1 MGGWSLLIGLLA
13 CTPKGTEVGTGLDSQ
28 DTALPGW
35 IDDDPVVESSRGLS
49 QLGDLDVKN
58 VVVLHAD
65 TLRADAL
72 PHYGY
77 ERQTAPNLSAAPFLA
92 VRGYTATA
100 PWTMPSTLSALTG
113 LSPERHGAVS
123 KGGSDRAAIE
133 VTLAER
139 LQEAGYATLSMSGNR
154 VVGEDPA
161 MIRGF
166 DTSLLVEDLDDVEA
180 QHAASLWEQS
190 QAALE
195 ALDPEQP
202 FFLWVQAMD
211 THTPHRVDKEFM
223 GLFADYSVVPY
234 EPGDDTTA
242 QFEKYQRAWNAAETD
257 EERAAITQSVRDVYD
272 ELVYQSD
279 DVYGQVFDW
288 LEAQGHLEDT
298 LVVLSAD
305 HGETLGDAGVPIISH
320 VDSVRPELI
329 NLPLVFYHPDL
340 DSAWTTCRSSNVD
353 LAPTLLDLLGVEP
366 LDGIDGFAM
375 QGGCR
380 ALSFASLYDEDAELP
395 TLEWLTVMDDHYKL
409 DWSCVEGV
417 ASFYDLSVDPTA
429 LSPLPLAPASGVT
442 PYWGALEAY
451 LELVT
456 TEMAGVTCARPEYTD
471 EGVMASGLASDR

>member
-1 MGGWSLLIGLLA
+1 MGRWCLFIALAA
-13 CTPKGTEVGTGLDSQ
+13 CTSKGTTPSTGQDSQ
-28 DTALPGW
+28 DSAPPGW
-35 IDDDPVVESSRGLS
+35 IDDDPVGESSRGLD

-72 PHYGY
+72 VHYGY
-77 ERQTAPNLSAAPFLA
+77 ERHTTPNLSAAPFLA

-123 KGGSDRAAIE
+123 KAGSGRTTIE

-139 LQEAGYATLSMSGNR
+139 LQEAGFATLSMSGNK
-154 VVGEDPA
+154 VVGEDPV
-161 MIRGF
+161 MTRGF

-180 QHAASLWEQS
+180 QHAASLWAES

-195 ALDPEQP
+195 ALDPDQP
-202 FFLWVQAMD
+202 FFLWIQAMD

-223 GLFADYSVVPY
+223 GMFADYSVVPY
-234 EPGDDTTA
+234 DPGDDTTT
-242 QFEKYQRAWNAAETD
+242 QFEKYQRAWNEAATD

-279 DVYGQVFDW
+279 DVYGQIFAW

-305 HGETLGDAGVPIISH
+305 HGETLGDVGQPIISH

-353 LAPTLLDLLGVEP
+353 LAPTVLELLDLDP
-366 LDGIDGFAM
+366 IDAIDGFAM

-380 ALSFASLYDEDAELP
+380 ELSFASLYDEDTEVP
-395 TLEWLTVMDDHYKL
+395 TLKWLTVMDDRYKL
-409 DWSCVEGV
+409 DWSCLEGV

-451 LELVT
+451 LELASS
-456 TEMAGVTCARPEYTD
+456 EIPGVTCARPEYTD
-471 EGVMASGLASDR
+471 EGVMASDLGLDR